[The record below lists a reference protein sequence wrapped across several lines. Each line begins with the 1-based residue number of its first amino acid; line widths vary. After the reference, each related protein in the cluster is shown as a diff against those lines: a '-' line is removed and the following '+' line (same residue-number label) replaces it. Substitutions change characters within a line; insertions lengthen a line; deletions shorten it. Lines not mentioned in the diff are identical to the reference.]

1 MEIAKVNFR
10 NTYLCETKDQMEIKT
25 VLFGAVIVKD
35 EKMILLAFIQKLL
48 RGIRQ
53 FISIHLVLSIKVCFK
68 ISDTAFW

>member
-1 MEIAKVNFR
+1 M
-10 NTYLCETKDQMEIKT
+10 
-25 VLFGAVIVKD
+25 LFGAVIVKD